1 MTESQVSA
9 LLGRSL
15 SSYETTNFDLYLEIA
30 RQTLEGLICST
41 ITGIVDSADLD
52 TIVYDSRK
60 GYSTVFTD
68 VFTEVYEVK
77 VDGVVTTD
85 YEIRQWDKRDATWY
99 NSIVFPYKFTTTQEI
114 EVSANWGFDTIPS
127 DLQMV
132 YAGLF
137 DLVTKKS
144 KQDPTIQSKKV
155 EDFSINL
162 QDADLDEAFYNKYSS
177 TLAKYSICNVGHL
190 RHEGYLRRW

>member
-1 MTESQVSA
+1 MDQSQIAA
-9 LLGRSL
+9 LLGRPL
-15 SSYETTNFDLYLEIA
+15 SSYEITNFDLYLEIA

-41 ITGIVDSADLD
+41 ITGMVDSADLD

-77 VDGVVTTD
+77 VDGVITTD
-85 YEIRQWDKRDATWY
+85 YEIRQWDKRSATWY
-99 NSIVFPYKFTTTQEI
+99 NSIVFPNKFAYSQEI
-114 EVSANWGFDTIPS
+114 EVSANWGFAAIPS

-144 KQDPTIQSKKV
+144 KYDPTVQNKKV
-155 EDFSINL
+155 EDFSITL
-162 QDADLDEAFYNKYSS
+162 QEADLDEAFYNKYAS
-177 TLAKYSICNVGHL
+177 TLAKYSICNVGHF
-190 RHEGYLRRW
+190 RHEGHLRRW